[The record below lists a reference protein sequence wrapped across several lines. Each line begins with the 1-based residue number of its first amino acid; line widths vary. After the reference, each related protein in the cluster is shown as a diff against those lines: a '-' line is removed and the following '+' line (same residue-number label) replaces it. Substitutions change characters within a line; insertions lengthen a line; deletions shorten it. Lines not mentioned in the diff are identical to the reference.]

1 MTIVASWQHHWMD
14 WVTLAM
20 PIVGV
25 VVGSVLQFALSRSR
39 DSAMRVQKARHEA
52 YAEYLNAVAK
62 SAILRDTE
70 SRREARLEATRAKTR
85 IVVYG
90 DESVVERLAE
100 WTRRG
105 KRLDNSESIEA
116 FLGLVSAMREG
127 SGLSHEII
135 ATALFGPEERTP

>member
-1 MTIVASWQHHWMD
+1 MSIAET
-14 WVTLAM
+14 VT
-20 PIVGV
+20 
-25 VVGSVLQFALSRSR
+25 SR
-39 DSAMRVQKARHEA
+39 DSPSTTAR
-52 YAEYLNAVAK
+52 
-62 SAILRDTE
+62 S
-70 SRREARLEATRAKTR
+70 EARLEATRAKTR